1 MQSFKKPALME
12 TWFYGGRLFSPLL
25 SVATLCDK
33 YETFCLQMC
42 LDDTLYKLVSFKH
55 STALKGNQ
63 SFLN

>member
-1 MQSFKKPALME
+1 MRSFKKPALME
-12 TWFYGGRLFSPLL
+12 SWFYDGRLFAPLL
-25 SVATLCDK
+25 SVATFDK